1 MNTLYTPDAIYV
13 ADFDNGLVR
22 VVGLDGTTTTL
33 VRQADFSRPFG
44 LARAASGALYV
55 QTDNAP
61 GGAHS
66 TTTGTIWRID
76 AGSHAAVALAT
87 NLGRPRG
94 LAMLPDGRIAM
105 ADYLHHVVEVLD
117 PATGVTTILAGTF
130 DASGYLDAT
139 GAAARFARPYG
150 VAVRDGALIVA
161 DYENHRIRSVDLAT
175 RAVTTLAGTGTAG
188 TADGAAADAQF
199 DLPQGV
205 AVDAAGTIY
214 VTDTGSFRIRRI
226 RGTTV
231 DTIAGDG
238 IGGFRD
244 ADDPRAAAF
253 WGLEGLAVRPD
264 GAALYVADGSRGED
278 LPYHRVRVVDLSSQ
292 EDRGDPERRD
302 QPRRRAPER
311 CVRAPVQSRREHV
324 GRAAGPAHALE
335 AAPRELAVDQIVG
348 QPAVADARLDR
359 RLLRREVVEV
369 DGGALLEVRGRQLE
383 ARIRA
388 ADREH
393 HVGGQRLRVVACR
406 APAGAGR
413 ARPAMPAA
421 APARWRG
428 AGPAAGARRSSDR
441 RGLGRT
447 LPPRRPGTP
456 RARRPGS
463 TRSCGPARPTARRRG
478 SMGTMPSNT
487 TDTVGSQPARSSV
500 HRGGQRRGFGREQV
514 AGSAR
519 GHGAPPPSDAS
530 GSRTDRAP
538 RPARCDLRASV
549 IR

>member
-1 MNTLYTPDAIYV
+1 MSNTLVVVELLAVLAACTASPAPGSDASLPTPDAAPGVDAAAPPDAAPFTHGVSTLAGAGQAGSADGDRSVARFANPVNTLYTPDAIYV

-292 EDRGDPERRD
+292 E
-302 QPRRRAPER
+302 
-311 CVRAPVQSRREHV
+311 
-324 GRAAGPAHALE
+324 
-335 AAPRELAVDQIVG
+335 
-348 QPAVADARLDR
+348 
-359 RLLRREVVEV
+359 
-369 DGGALLEVRGRQLE
+369 
-383 ARIRA
+383 
-388 ADREH
+388 
-393 HVGGQRLRVVACR
+393 
-406 APAGAGR
+406 
-413 ARPAMPAA
+413 
-421 APARWRG
+421 
-428 AGPAAGARRSSDR
+428 
-441 RGLGRT
+441 
-447 LPPRRPGTP
+447 
-456 RARRPGS
+456 
-463 TRSCGPARPTARRRG
+463 
-478 SMGTMPSNT
+478 
-487 TDTVGSQPARSSV
+487 
-500 HRGGQRRGFGREQV
+500 
-514 AGSAR
+514 
-519 GHGAPPPSDAS
+519 
-530 GSRTDRAP
+530 
-538 RPARCDLRASV
+538 
-549 IR
+549 